1 MQIVCIWSGHCHSLH
16 LQTDFLIWS
25 DMFSVSELPVWKM
38 WNNQRIRDSQGIDEE
53 SGEGRANCVSLD
65 NC

>member
-1 MQIVCIWSGHCHSLH
+1 MENV
-16 LQTDFLIWS
+16 
-25 DMFSVSELPVWKM
+25 E
-38 WNNQRIRDSQGIDEE
+38 NQRIRDSQGIDEK